1 MMEHHGTWERNYMR
15 VCVCVCVC
23 VCVTQS
29 LDDEER

>member
-23 VCVTQS
+23 VTQS